1 MDVFLLNLLFV
12 GCNMEINIK
21 NQEKVN
27 LKARRKRKLDKWL
40 SIGFFVLPALIF
52 YTLIVPYPIIQTIYY
67 SFFNWN
73 LLSDK
78 TFIGLS
84 NYINLFTIDTIF
96 FTALKNTL
104 IFAGVCI
111 VLQIPLALFLAY
123 ILSGK
128 VKGARFFRN
137 SFFMPVIISGT
148 AVGLMWQFFYH
159 GEMGLINLLIRTLGF
174 SDFSAHWISDPK
186 YAIYAVIISVSWQYF
201 GYHMIILL
209 AGMST
214 IPDDLLEAAKI
225 DGANGWDIFIC
236 ITIPLIKPFLII
248 SLILALTGSVKSF
261 DNVIALTGGGPSHAS
276 SVLALHMYNSSF
288 WHSKYGYG
296 SAIAVI
302 LLILNLFFT
311 LIFSVFMKE
320 KNKEVKN

>member
-1 MDVFLLNLLFV
+1 
-12 GCNMEINIK
+12 MELKWIK
-21 NQEKVN
+21 HKEISAERKKKVN
-27 LKARRKRKLDKWL
+27 KWL
-40 SIGFFVLPALIF
+40 AISFFVLPALLF
-52 YTLIVPYPIIQTIYY
+52 YSLIVPYPIFKTIYY
-67 SFFNWN
+67 SFFKWN
-73 LLSDK
+73 LLSDMR
-78 TFIGLS
+78 FLGFD
-84 NYINLFTIDTIF
+84 NYIRLFTIDTIF
-96 FTALKNTL
+96 LTALKNTF
-104 IFAGVCI
+104 IFAIGCI
-111 VLQIPLALFLAY
+111 ILQLPLALFLAY

-128 VKGARFFRN
+128 IKGSRFFRN

-159 GEMGLINLLIRTLGF
+159 GDMGIINIMIRSLGF
-174 SDFSAHWISDPK
+174 SDFSAHWISDANF
-186 YAIYAVIISVSWQYF
+186 AIYAVIISVSWQYF

-214 IPDDLLEAAKI
+214 ISNDVMEAARI
-225 DGANGWDIFIC
+225 DGANGWNIFLL

-288 WHSKYGYG
+288 WHGKYGYG

-302 LLILNLFFT
+302 LLILNLAFT
-311 LIFSVFMKE
+311 LFFSTFLRK
-320 KNKEVKN
+320 KNGAVNN